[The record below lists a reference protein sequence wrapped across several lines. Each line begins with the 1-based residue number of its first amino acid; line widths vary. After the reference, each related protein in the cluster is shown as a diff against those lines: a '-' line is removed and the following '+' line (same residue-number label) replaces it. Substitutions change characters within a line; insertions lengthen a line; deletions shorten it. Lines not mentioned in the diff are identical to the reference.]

1 MFSSVGVESDSVI
14 FHDIHTDSYIEY
26 GVYIAV
32 MRVVERQDLD
42 ITEFWLPP
50 DKRECTAS
58 NFQNVGNTYFRF
70 CSSHIGNVWLANY
83 ILNYSNTYN
92 DSQPI

>member
-42 ITEFWLPP
+42 ITEF
-50 DKRECTAS
+50 
-58 NFQNVGNTYFRF
+58 
-70 CSSHIGNVWLANY
+70 
-83 ILNYSNTYN
+83 
-92 DSQPI
+92 